1 MPRPCRRLLA
11 VSHDYSY
18 SGAPIALYRALPG
31 AGDWEVLVAS
41 PFDGPL
47 RAGYRRAG
55 IRADV
60 APGLRGGGDVAAEL
74 LRSADVLLANRLL
87 SCAAVRAAHRL
98 GKPALLY
105 VHEAQMGAAWA
116 RAVPEM
122 ADALAL
128 ADCVIYPARFL
139 VELYARYRRGGP
151 TSWWSPRGT
160 RWRRG

>member
-60 APGLRGGGDVAAEL
+60 APGLRGG
-74 LRSADVLLANRLL
+74 
-87 SCAAVRAAHRL
+87 AAVRAAHRL